1 MNRFTDDPSVSKRN
15 RREYPP
21 SLIFP
26 FNSILSFSLS
36 LSFPRKKQTRI
47 YVDFRVGR
55 NNAKQEISSYSKQRP
70 NFSIVLNPLEENI
83 GANRCNYFWF
93 GSVMI
98 VGRKYCFNIRGIL
111 VCNTKQRPLVE
122 KIIICV

>member
-15 RREYPP
+15 RRGYPP

-36 LSFPRKKQTRI
+36 LFSTRGKKQTGI

-98 VGRKYCFNIRGIL
+98 VGRKYCFNIGGIL
-111 VCNTKQRPLVE
+111 VCNTKYRSSVLWLR
-122 KIIICV
+122 K